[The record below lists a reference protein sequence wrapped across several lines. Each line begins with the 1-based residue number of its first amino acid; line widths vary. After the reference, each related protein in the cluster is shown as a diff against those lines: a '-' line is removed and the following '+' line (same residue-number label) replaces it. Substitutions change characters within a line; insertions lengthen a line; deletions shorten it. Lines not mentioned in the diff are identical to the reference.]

1 MDTADREPKYYVGIG
16 ASAGGLEAL
25 DAFFSQMAVDS
36 DMAFIVI
43 QHLSP
48 DYKSLMVELLSKR
61 TAMNVRRAEE
71 GMAVTANTVYL
82 IPPRKQLTIFHGKLL
97 LSDIDHAKGINL
109 PIDIFFRSLAE
120 DQGDK
125 AIGIILSGTGS
136 DGVRGIR
143 AIKEAGGMIMVQS
156 EDSAKF
162 DGMPRAAIATGLADM
177 ILAADAMPGKLISFA
192 KHPFTSAPGHPQAL
206 LSDEDGLTRIFALL
220 REQTKVDFTY
230 YKPSTVLRRIERRI
244 TVCQTANLR
253 EYVRLLESS
262 PGEVTTLYRELLIG
276 VTSFFRDR
284 DVFTEL
290 GNVYLPA
297 LLKASEQRE
306 VRFWVA
312 GCSTGEEA
320 YTLGILALECIE
332 RLDRPLSVKI
342 FATDID
348 RDAILHAGNGLY
360 AESIAADLPPG
371 MLAKHFVRR
380 DDHYQVNRHLREM
393 VVFAQH
399 NLTKDPPFTNID
411 MLSCRNMLIYLQ
423 PVLQQKVLE
432 FMNFSLNPQGLLL
445 LGTSETPGE
454 MGEYFEPLHH
464 RFKIFRSRGKRRHP
478 VEKPLFQGTGDRLSR
493 QYASRFFR
501 NEYALGQREEERIQD
516 RLLQSL
522 AGDYVPLVAV
532 VNEHHELLH
541 LVGESEGLLRLP
553 SGKQSNDITRMA
565 VKELAIPLATG
576 LQKVFHSGQ
585 EISYANIRLPARD
598 GVRTIVMRIRP
609 LAEKKGQLPLAA
621 VILQESAP
629 SKSEAQPGAAQV
641 LDISREAEQ
650 RILDLEQDLQFTKEN
665 LQATIEE
672 LETSNEEL
680 QATNEE
686 LLASNEELQSTNE
699 ELQSVNEELHTVNA
713 EYQNKIL
720 ELTEMTNDL
729 DNLISAT
736 QIATVFLDENL
747 EIRKFTPAA
756 ANIFRILQSDVG
768 RPISHLTHRLHGVD
782 VMEAL
787 HQVERQGQ
795 PVSQEACTLEGEC
808 YLMRVLPYAIGSSTS
823 SGMLITFMDTGPLK
837 QSRDALAMHQ
847 ELLIKTQEMARVGSW
862 QLDLGTRRLDWSA
875 EVHRIFGTDPET
887 FSPTYETFMELVHPE
902 DRETVDKTYQRALRD
917 GVPYEVVHRIVRPGG
932 EVRIVQ
938 EKSVETRNEA
948 GQATISMGMVLDVTD
963 LVTVRDALRLSQTYL
978 RSVIDALPAHL
989 VILDQDGVIEY
1000 VNAAWRTFG
1009 RDNGLR
1015 LPADAVG
1022 ANYLRICEAA
1032 TPPCHEEALRTAQ
1045 AVRAALDGRD
1055 EPAAI
1060 EYPCHEEGRQRWF
1073 LVRIQPFDTPKGR
1086 RVLLV
1091 HENITVLKA
1100 AEERLGRGGALPGD
1114 AAAAVETPQASAPAK
1129 PDSQDKQP

>member
-1 MDTADREPKYYVGIG
+1 MNDTTKAPQYFVGIG

-25 DAFFSQMAVDS
+25 DAFFSQMPVDS
-36 DMAFIVI
+36 GMSFIVI

-71 GMAVTANTVYL
+71 GMAAEANTVYL
-82 IPPRKQLTIFHGKLL
+82 IPPRKQLTIFHGKLI
-97 LSDIDHAKGINL
+97 LSDIDHSKGINL

-120 DQGDK
+120 DQGEK
-125 AIGIILSGTGS
+125 SIGIILSGTGS

-143 AIKEAGGMIMVQS
+143 AIKEAGGMVMVQS

-162 DGMPRAAIATGLADM
+162 NGMPRAAIATGLPDI
-177 ILAADAMPGKLISFA
+177 ILAPDAMPGKLVSFA
-192 KHPFTSAPGHPQAL
+192 KHPFASSQGHPQAL

-262 PGEVTTLYRELLIG
+262 PGEVATLYRELLIG

-284 DVFTEL
+284 DVFMEL
-290 GNVYLPA
+290 GNTYLPG
-297 LLKASEQRE
+297 LLKATDQRE
-306 VRFWVA
+306 VRFWVP

-320 YTLGILALECIE
+320 YTLGILALECLE
-332 RLDRPLSVKI
+332 RLDRQISVKI
-342 FATDID
+342 FATDLD
-348 RDAILHAGNGLY
+348 RDAIIHAGNGLY

-371 MLAKHFVRR
+371 MLSKHFMRR
-380 DDHYQVNRHLREM
+380 DDHYQVNRQLREM

-399 NLTKDPPFTNID
+399 NLIKDPPFTNIEL
-411 MLSCRNMLIYLQ
+411 LSCRNLLIYLQ

-454 MGEYFEPLHH
+454 MGEFFEPLHH
-464 RFKIFRSRGKRRHP
+464 RLKIFRSRGRRHQHTD
-478 VEKPLFQGTGDRLSR
+478 KPLFQGVGDRLSR
-493 QYASRFFR
+493 QYASRFPR
-501 NEYALGQREEERIQD
+501 GKHALFQREEERIQD

-522 AGDYVPLVAV
+522 TGDYVPLVAV
-532 VNEHHELLH
+532 VNEHNELLH
-541 LVGESEGLLRLP
+541 LVGDSEGLLRLP
-553 SGKQSNDITRMA
+553 SGKQLNDITRMA
-565 VKELAIPLATG
+565 VKELGIPLATG

-585 EISYANIRLPARD
+585 EISYTNIRIPGKSSAR
-598 GVRTIVMRIRP
+598 VIQMRIRP
-609 LAEKKGQLPLAA
+609 LPEKKGQLPLAA
-621 VILQESAP
+621 VILQEFSP
-629 SKSEAQPGAAQV
+629 SRQEVQPGVVQE

-756 ANIFRILQSDVG
+756 SNIFRILQSDIG
-768 RPISHLTHRLHGVD
+768 RPISHLTHRLDGID
-782 VMEAL
+782 VMAAL
-787 HQVERQGQ
+787 KNVERTGQ
-795 PVSQEACTLEGEC
+795 PLSMEACTGKDEC
-808 YLMRVLPYAIGSSTS
+808 YLMRVLPYAIGSSS
-823 SGMLITFMDTGPLK
+823 SAGMLITFSDIGPLK
-837 QSRDALAMHQ
+837 TSQEALARSK
-847 ELLIKTQEMARVGSW
+847 ELLVMTQEMANVGSW
-862 QLDLGTRRLDWSA
+862 RLDLQSGKLDWSE
-875 EVHRIFGTDPET
+875 EVYRIFGAKPDEFAP
-887 FSPTYETFMELVHPE
+887 SYEEFLSRVHPE
-902 DRETVDKTYQRALRD
+902 DREAVNAAYTQAVREGR
-917 GVPYEVVHRIVRPGG
+917 PYEAIHRIVRPDG

-938 EKSVETRNEA
+938 EKSMEA
-948 GQATISMGMVLDVTD
+948 RDDTGKAQSSVGMVHDVTD
-963 LVTVRDALRLSQTYL
+963 LVTARDALRFSQAYL
-978 RSVIDALPAHL
+978 RSVVDAMPAH
-989 VILDQDGVIEY
+989 VAILDQRGVIEY
-1000 VNAAWRTFG
+1000 VNAAWSIFG
-1009 RDNGLR
+1009 RENSLR
-1015 LPADAVG
+1015 MPDDAVG
-1022 ANYLRICEAA
+1022 ASYIDVCEKSTAPYHEQAPLVAA
-1032 TPPCHEEALRTAQ
+1032 AIREALKGGEAIE
-1045 AVRAALDGRD
+1045 G
-1055 EPAAI
+1055 I
-1060 EYPCHEEGRQRWF
+1060 EYPCHSDKVQRWF
-1073 LVRIQPFDTPKGR
+1073 LARITSFDTPRGK
-1086 RVLLV
+1086 RVLV
-1091 HENITVLKA
+1091 AHENITRLKL
-1100 AEERLGRGGALPGD
+1100 AESKTLTKSGQALEIAIP
-1114 AAAAVETPQASAPAK
+1114 ACAHETPPNGS
-1129 PDSQDKQP
+1129 SSN